1 MDSAKQTAAPGF
13 LVTEGESKKKKN
25 PRKETVKGKKTRG
38 EEHTYFKGVWMRNG
52 LMVFNLVT

>member
-13 LVTEGESKKKKN
+13 LVTEGESLKKT

-38 EEHTYFKGVWMRNG
+38 EEHTYFKGV
-52 LMVFNLVT
+52 